1 MSCNVIERIIRNG
14 SATIVLF
21 SDGTKSVVRL
31 QDGDADDQ
39 EKAVMAAILK
49 RFCHG
54 WQDEARKA
62 GFEL

>member
-1 MSCNVIERIIRNG
+1 MSFNVIERIIRNG

-31 QDGDADDQ
+31 QDGDADDP

-49 RFCHG
+49 RFCRG